1 MSKKLITL
9 EMPTFTTLENHKNRT
24 PMEVNKLT
32 LEKVSV
38 TKVMETLSTL
48 EVF

>member
-9 EMPTFTTLENHKNRT
+9 EMPTFTILENHKSRT
-24 PMEVNKLT
+24 PMEVNKLI

-38 TKVMETLSTL
+38 TKVMETLSTS